1 MNKNNILLIVIV
13 ACLSVLVYLSIS
25 GGPADAPP
33 PLPVMPPS
41 VTDLPPGHPPVGDQM
56 IKAPDFTLDSL
67 SRGRVSLSDFKG
79 KVVVINFWS
88 STCPPCLIEMPS
100 FERLKKAM
108 AGKPFEVLTITPD
121 PRPIAERTVQ
131 HLKLDLTVLL
141 DLDSRVAMA
150 YGAYVSPTTYIIAPD
165 GAVDNRVM
173 GAANWGDGSVVDYMN
188 KLIESAS
195 KPTEEG

>member
-25 GGPADAPP
+25 GGPADSPP

-41 VTDLPPGHPPVGDQM
+41 ATGLPPGHPPVGDQ

-67 SRGRVSLSDFKG
+67 SRGRISLSDFKG

-131 HLKLDLTVLL
+131 QLRLDLTVLL

-188 KLIESAS
+188 KLIDSAS
-195 KPTEEG
+195 KTTDEG